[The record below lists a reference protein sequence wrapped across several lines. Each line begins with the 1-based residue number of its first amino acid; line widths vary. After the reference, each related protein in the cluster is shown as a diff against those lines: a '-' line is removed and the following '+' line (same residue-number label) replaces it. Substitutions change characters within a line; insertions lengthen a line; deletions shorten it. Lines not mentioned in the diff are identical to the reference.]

1 MKKVTSLFTFNG
13 KLLSQ
18 LGQFAKDTIGPLGTD
33 PACGLALRA
42 MILAGAERMET
53 EGCVADRHLAIAR
66 SNLKRFI
73 NEMKVE
79 AVFLAIQNGSTMIR
93 STLRKGILTSCST
106 LLLIHSSFGLSGRM
120 NLSRVSM
127 GATDAR
133 EPEGPGRSPVN
144 FQDSARSPA

>member
-1 MKKVTSLFTFNG
+1 VKKVTSLFTFNG

-79 AVFLAIQNGSTMIR
+79 AVFLGHPEWLDYDSFHAAQRNIEQLQHT
-93 STLRKGILTSCST
+93 TLNPLKFWPFWPDEFVARV
-106 LLLIHSSFGLSGRM
+106 HGR
-120 NLSRVSM
+120 N
-127 GATDAR
+127 
-133 EPEGPGRSPVN
+133 
-144 FQDSARSPA
+144 

>member
-79 AVFLAIQNGSTMIR
+79 AVFLGHPEWLDYDSFHAAQRNIEQLQHT
-93 STLRKGILTSCST
+93 TLNPLKFWPFWPDESVARV
-106 LLLIHSSFGLSGRM
+106 HGR
-120 NLSRVSM
+120 
-127 GATDAR
+127 D
-133 EPEGPGRSPVN
+133 
-144 FQDSARSPA
+144 

>member
-79 AVFLAIQNGSTMIR
+79 AVFLGHPEWLDYDSFHAAQRNIEQLQHT
-93 STLRKGILTSCST
+93 TLNPLKFWPFWPDEFVARV
-106 LLLIHSSFGLSGRM
+106 HGR
-120 NLSRVSM
+120 N
-127 GATDAR
+127 
-133 EPEGPGRSPVN
+133 
-144 FQDSARSPA
+144 

>member
-1 MKKVTSLFTFNG
+1 VKKVTSLFTFNG

-79 AVFLAIQNGSTMIR
+79 AVFLGHPEWLDYDSFHAAQRNIEQLQHA
-93 STLRKGILTSCST
+93 TLNPLKFWPFWPDESVARV
-106 LLLIHSSFGLSGRM
+106 HGR
-120 NLSRVSM
+120 N
-127 GATDAR
+127 
-133 EPEGPGRSPVN
+133 
-144 FQDSARSPA
+144 